1 MEPDRA
7 FLPSLKQRIAA
18 IVESPTKRTL
28 GFRRGKVVVVVL
40 VVVVVVV
47 DSMVVSVT
55 TEVVVVV
62 VVVDPSVL
70 VPESAPETDD
80 PMLIASAALNKPA
93 TNRVVNL
100 FITLT
105 TCAFQGSS
113 TGLLANLIHTCRGT
127 LNRALKHPAPLIQNT
142 TLTK

>member
-1 MEPDRA
+1 MNVEPDSA
-7 FLPSLKQRIAA
+7 FLPSLNQRIAA

-28 GFRRGKVVVVVL
+28 GFTRGTV

-62 VVVDPSVL
+62 DTSVL
-70 VPESAPETDD
+70 VPGSAPETEDAIL
-80 PMLIASAALNKPA
+80 MANAAHNKPA

-105 TCAFQGSS
+105 TCAIQDSF
-113 TGLLANLIHTCRGT
+113 AVPFVNLIHTCRGT
-127 LNRALKHPAPLIQNT
+127 LNRTLKHPAPLIQSTAT
-142 TLTK
+142 TK

>member
-1 MEPDRA
+1 MEPDKA
-7 FLPSLKQRIAA
+7 FLPSLNQRIAA

-28 GFRRGKVVVVVL
+28 GFCRGKVVVVVL
-40 VVVVVVV
+40 VVVV

-62 VVVDPSVL
+62 VVVDTSVL

-80 PMLIASAALNKPA
+80 PMLTANAALNKPA
-93 TNRVVNL
+93 INRIVNL

-105 TCAFQGSS
+105 TCAIQGSS
-113 TGLLANLIHTCRGT
+113 TGLLANLIHTCR
-127 LNRALKHPAPLIQNT
+127 
-142 TLTK
+142 

>member
-1 MEPDRA
+1 MNVEPDRA
-7 FLPSLKQRIAA
+7 FLPSLNQRIAA

-28 GFRRGKVVVVVL
+28 GFTRGAV

-62 VVVDPSVL
+62 VDVDTSAL
-70 VPESAPETDD
+70 VPGSAPETED
-80 PMLIASAALNKPA
+80 PILMANAAHNKPA
-93 TNRVVNL
+93 INRVLKL

-105 TCAFQGSS
+105 PS
-113 TGLLANLIHTCRGT
+113 TR
-127 LNRALKHPAPLIQNT
+127 
-142 TLTK
+142 

>member
-7 FLPSLKQRIAA
+7 FLPSLNQRIAA

-28 GFRRGKVVVVVL
+28 GFTRGTV

-62 VVVDPSVL
+62 VVVDTSVL
-70 VPESAPETDD
+70 VPGSAPETEDAIL
-80 PMLIASAALNKPA
+80 MANAAHNKPA
-93 TNRVVNL
+93 IN
-100 FITLT
+100 
-105 TCAFQGSS
+105 
-113 TGLLANLIHTCRGT
+113 
-127 LNRALKHPAPLIQNT
+127 
-142 TLTK
+142 

>member
-1 MEPDRA
+1 MNVEPDRA
-7 FLPSLKQRIAA
+7 FLPSLNQRIAA

-28 GFRRGKVVVVVL
+28 GFTRGTV

-55 TEVVVVV
+55 TEVVVIV
-62 VVVDPSVL
+62 VVVDTSVL
-70 VPESAPETDD
+70 VPGSAPETED
-80 PMLIASAALNKPA
+80 PILMANAAHNKPA
-93 TNRVVNL
+93 INRVVNL

-105 TCAFQGSS
+105 TCAIQESF
-113 TGLLANLIHTCRGT
+113 TGLLTNLIHTCRGT
-127 LNRALKHPAPLIQNT
+127 LNRTLKHPAPLIQNM